1 MTALDWREH
10 YADLATRL
18 PALAGRARPVLC
30 GLGACVDVYAR
41 LGEALCALDDAPG
54 TQATALRQ
62 LLLERAR
69 RGIGGEVRIDW
80 AGGPAWLDARLPS
93 RLGLGGTG
101 AQAAQT
107 LAVLGARTLLALSD
121 RSARQ
126 LALVHPDVRIA
137 APDGILP
144 AGAVAESSRAHAP
157 HYIVEFTAGLPVGEV
172 VPPRSSRVIVRFED
186 DPLEPDPWFER
197 ASVQL
202 APRAG
207 AAIVSGL
214 NALPAGSLPGVLAR
228 MRALAQAWRAA
239 GLQRVHLELGDFV
252 RPTDMA
258 DVLAGL
264 GGSATSL
271 GLSRSELLKL
281 VPGDEP
287 VAERARSVAERF
299 GFERV
304 AVHADDFALALTQD
318 DPEAELE
325 ALMTGSLLAATRAC
339 HGRIA
344 VPDGCPPGAVFEA
357 APELPISGRGHW
369 HLACCPTP
377 YLPKPAATIG
387 LGDTF
392 LAGTLLVL
400 SQPDGPSPMLLS
412 RAKETTK

>member
-1 MTALDWREH
+1 MTALDWRER
-10 YADLATRL
+10 YAELATRL
-18 PALAGRARPVLC
+18 PDLARRARPVLC

-41 LGEALCALDDAPG
+41 LGEALRALADAPG
-54 TQATALRQ
+54 TQAAALRE

-69 RGIGGEVRIDW
+69 HGIGGEVRIEW
-80 AGGPAWLDARLPS
+80 AGGPAWLDARLPP

-107 LAVLGARTLLALSD
+107 LAVLGAGTLLALSD
-121 RSARQ
+121 RSEGQ
-126 LALVHPDVRIA
+126 LALIHPDVRIA
-137 APDGILP
+137 RPDGIVP
-144 AGAVAESSRAHAP
+144 AGAVTGSGSGHVP
-157 HYIVEFTAGLPVGEV
+157 HYIIEFTAGVPIGEV

-186 DPLEPDPWFER
+186 DPLKADPWFER

-202 APRAG
+202 APSAG

-214 NALPAGSLPGVLAR
+214 NALPPGSLPEVLAR
-228 MRALAQAWRAA
+228 VQALAREWRAA

-252 RPTDMA
+252 RPADMA

-271 GLSRSELLKL
+271 GLNRSELLKL
-281 VPGDEP
+281 VPGDDQ
-287 VAERARSVAERF
+287 VAERAQSVAERF

-304 AVHADDFALALTQD
+304 AVHADDFALALTRD

-339 HGRIA
+339 HGGIA
-344 VPDGCPPGAVFEA
+344 VPDGCPPDAVFGTARES
-357 APELPISGRGHW
+357 PISGRGRW

-377 YLPKPAATIG
+377 YLPTPAATIG

-400 SQPDGPSPMLLS
+400 SQPAGSSPMLLS
-412 RAKETTK
+412 RAKETTA

>member
-228 MRALAQAWRAA
+228 VRALAQAWRAA

-344 VPDGCPPGAVFEA
+344 VPDGCPPGAIFEE
-357 APELPISGRGHW
+357 APERPISGRGRW
-369 HLACCPTP
+369 HLACCATP

-412 RAKETTK
+412 RAKETTA